1 MDFAPPNEC
10 PGCGAG
16 ADRFEPIS
24 EEEEAPAATSPGAT
38 KVIVVGAG
46 IAGVAA
52 VEALR
57 AAASKAEIT
66 LVSVEDHFP
75 YYRLNLTRYLAG
87 EIVAG
92 DLSIHPES
100 WYTQHHVRLLCGRN
114 VASITL
120 DRQVVA
126 LDDGQELPFDKLVLA
141 AGASPVV
148 PPIPGVGKENVFSV
162 RAIDD
167 ANLILGLAKPGARCV
182 CIGGGILGLETT
194 GALARRGTDVALIE
208 NQGWLLPRQ
217 LNEKAGRLLEQH
229 VTGLGIRLHCRANA
243 AEIRGDEQAQGV
255 RLQDGG
261 ILPADIVIIATG
273 VRPNT
278 EVARRAGLAVN
289 RGVVVDDYLTTSHPN
304 VLAAGDLTEHRGTV
318 YGLWGV
324 SQFQG
329 TIAGLNAI
337 GRRTQFGGVPPSNV
351 LKVLDIDLFSIGVVE
366 PEGVGCEIV
375 DQEQEGKY
383 VRFVFRDNRL
393 IGAILLGDVGPA
405 AVIKKAI
412 DTPVDLG
419 ELLKQQPSAIEIVG
433 ELQTLIA

>member
-1 MDFAPPNEC
+1 
-10 PGCGAG
+10 
-16 ADRFEPIS
+16 
-24 EEEEAPAATSPGAT
+24 
-38 KVIVVGAG
+38 
-46 IAGVAA
+46 
-52 VEALR
+52 
-57 AAASKAEIT
+57 
-66 LVSVEDHFP
+66 
-75 YYRLNLTRYLAG
+75 
-87 EIVAG
+87 
-92 DLSIHPES
+92 
-100 WYTQHHVRLLCGRN
+100 
-114 VASITL
+114 
-120 DRQVVA
+120 
-126 LDDGQELPFDKLVLA
+126 VLA

-162 RAIDD
+162 RTIDD
-167 ANLILGLAKPGARCV
+167 ANLILDLAKPGARCV
-182 CIGGGILGLETT
+182 CIGGGILGLETA
-194 GALARRGTDVALIE
+194 GALARRGVDVALIE

-229 VTGLGIRLHCRANA
+229 VTGLGIRLHCRASV
-243 AEIRGDEQAQGV
+243 AEILGDEHVQGL
-255 RLQDGG
+255 RLQDGLM
-261 ILPADIVIIATG
+261 LPADIVSIAIG
-273 VRPNT
+273 ISPNT
-278 EVARRAGLAVN
+278 EVAQHAGLAAN

-351 LKVLDIDLFSIGVVE
+351 LKVLGIDLFSIGVVE

-393 IGAILLGDVGPA
+393 IGAIVLGDVGPA

-412 DTPVDLG
+412 ETSADLGDLLKTQPSAVEFLG
-419 ELLKQQPSAIEIVG
+419 ELRAIV
-433 ELQTLIA
+433 A